1 MFVSACLTCSSFT
14 HMLTPYQKCVFE
26 YLVFDSA
33 HVLEKSLQLM
43 EDHLYIIGYKTGT
56 MQLNV
61 VYIYKLT
68 ITGTRELQRVIYF

>member
-1 MFVSACLTCSSFT
+1 
-14 HMLTPYQKCVFE
+14 MLTPYQKCVFE
-26 YLVFDSA
+26 YLVCDSV

-68 ITGTRELQRVIYF
+68 ITGTRELQHVIYF